1 MKEKGTSQKTHHI
14 SDYGINYIAF
24 LLMQILGNGV
34 TSLDTMMGLFG
45 LGIHLGSH
53 WEWTFKASELGKV
66 GQKHADQIQYANLLI
81 EIEATRARQATMVA
95 TSQNNASAYADGFCY
110 PNFPPS

>member
-45 LGIHLGSH
+45 LGIHSGSH
-53 WEWTFKASELGKV
+53 QEWTFIAAELGTAE
-66 GQKHADQIQYANLLI
+66 QKHADKNTVHKL
-81 EIEATRARQATMVA
+81 THR
-95 TSQNNASAYADGFCY
+95 N
-110 PNFPPS
+110 